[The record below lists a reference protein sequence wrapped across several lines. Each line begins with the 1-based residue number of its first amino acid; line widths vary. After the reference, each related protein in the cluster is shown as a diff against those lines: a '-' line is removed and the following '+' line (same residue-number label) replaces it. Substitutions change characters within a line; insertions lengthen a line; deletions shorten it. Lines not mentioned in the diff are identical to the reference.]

1 MPNANRSASHILH
14 SVSTSIGKSYA
25 FEPRN
30 CPRAWQIDALERWT
44 KNRRGIVQV
53 VTGGGKTIFS
63 YLCLEKF
70 FLLYPH
76 GKAIIVVPTLVLLD
90 QWCVDILEATNLQQ
104 EDIKCFSGKEH
115 ATESGRVNI
124 IVLNSARVMPAILA
138 SLSPTI
144 LVVDEC
150 HRAGSG
156 ENCKALFGKHQA
168 TLGLS
173 ATPERD
179 NDCGLEMR
187 IIPALGPIIY
197 RYGYRNAKD
206 DGIIADFKL
215 VNVEVGKPSN
225 DARFVALEEVEK
237 AIVTALRIPW
247 AVKLAMEHK
256 NEGVIIFHERVD
268 SVRRIGDLLSQ
279 MEQNVVSYHSD
290 MSESH
295 RRDNLRLFRRGIVDM
310 LVTCRA
316 LDEGANVPEASVAV
330 IARSTRSTRQR
341 IQRLGRVLRPAPG
354 KSHAVVYTLFV
365 GDEERD
371 RLAREAV
378 GMEGV
383 ADVAWKRGS
392 VR

>member
-1 MPNANRSASHILH
+1 MAPTYRAKLRPLLVKPMRLNQGITPRS
-14 SVSTSIGKSYA
+14 
-25 FEPRN
+25 
-30 CPRAWQIDALERWT
+30 WQIDALERWT
-44 KNRRGIVQV
+44 RNRRGIVQV
-53 VTGGGKTIFS
+53 VTGAGKTVFS
-63 YLCLEKF
+63 YLCLQKF
-70 FLLYPH
+70 FYLYPH
-76 GKAIIVVPTLVLLD
+76 GKAIIVVPTLALLD
-90 QWCVDILEATNLQQ
+90 QWCVDILDATSLQL
-104 EDIKCFSGKEH
+104 EDIRCFSGKEQ

-124 IVLNSARVMPAILA
+124 IVLNSARVMPVILA
-138 SLSPTI
+138 SLSPTM

-150 HRAGSG
+150 HRAGSA
-156 ENCKALFGKHQA
+156 ENCKALFGNHQA

-197 RYGYRNAKD
+197 KYGYRNGKD
-206 DGIIADFKL
+206 DGIIADFEL
-215 VNVEVGKPSN
+215 VNVEVSKPSN
-225 DARFVALEEVEK
+225 EARLVALDNGEK
-237 AIVTALRIPW
+237 AVVTALRIPW
-247 AVKLAMEHK
+247 AVKLAMEHQ

-268 SVRRIGDLLSQ
+268 SVKRISGLLSQ
-279 MEQNVVSYHSD
+279 MEQNAVSYHSD

-295 RRDNLRLFRRGIVDM
+295 RRDNLRLFRRGMVNM

-354 KSHAVVYTLFV
+354 KSHALVYTLFV

-371 RLAREAV
+371 RLAREADE
-378 GMEGV
+378 MEGV
-383 ADVAWKRGS
+383 AKVAWKRGS
-392 VR
+392 TR